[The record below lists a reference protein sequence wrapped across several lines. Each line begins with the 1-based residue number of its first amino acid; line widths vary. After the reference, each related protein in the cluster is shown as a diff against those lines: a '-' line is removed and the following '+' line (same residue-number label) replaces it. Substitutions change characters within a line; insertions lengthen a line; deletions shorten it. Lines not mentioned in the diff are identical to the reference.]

1 MGWVIAFR
9 AQEKECQIRRHA
21 ISRAKVL
28 SWPKAGKNAQGMLET
43 GKHGVW
49 DRNTPPEPER

>member
-9 AQEKECQIRRHA
+9 APEKECQIRGDA
-21 ISRAKVL
+21 IGRAKVL
-28 SWPKAGKNAQGMLET
+28 GWPKAGKTAQGVLET